1 MTYPDGAG
9 RTARPVSLLPPMRL
23 IAATVLAL
31 FCACLLL
38 TGCGASPH
46 TAATTTAAATKTVAA
61 PAPPKLT
68 VGVVGP
74 LRLTVPG
81 VKVVRGPLAALP
93 GLPLVL
99 VSSSQAGAKVLA
111 AVAERHPQGHYALV
125 GASTEHSRRPNLAG
139 LVFRTDQAARLAGLV
154 AGHVVSDNGG
164 APAAHVAWVG
174 PEERPLATVA
184 ARGLHSVAPG
194 AAFLREWTSRVPAR
208 CKEGALAAIG
218 RGATVVIAHGGLC
231 GEAVVNAAHEQGLV
245 GLQLGD
251 FELPSVAA
259 NWVASEAEHGIY
271 HGDGDVVFGL
281 RSGALG
287 VRRLDPA
294 IPAPVAIRAR
304 AAVQELVGGLSG

>member
-1 MTYPDGAG
+1 VA
-9 RTARPVSLLPPMRL
+9 
-23 IAATVLAL
+23 
-31 FCACLLL
+31 
-38 TGCGASPH
+38 GCGASKE
-46 TAATTTAAATKTVAA
+46 TASTTVAASTTTAA
-61 PAPPKLT
+61 PAPPKLA
-68 VGVVGP
+68 VGVVGA
-74 LRLTVPG
+74 LQLTVPG
-81 VKVVRGPLAALP
+81 VEVVHGSLAGLP

-99 VSSSQAGAKVLA
+99 VSSSETGAKTLA
-111 AVAERHPQGHYALV
+111 AVAQRHPRAHYALV
-125 GASTEHSRRPNLAG
+125 GASTENNRRPNLAG

-164 APAAHVAWVG
+164 PAARVAWVG
-174 PEERPLATVA
+174 PQERPLATA
-184 ARGLHSVAPG
+184 ATRGLRSVDPG
-194 AAFLREWTSRVPAR
+194 ATLLRQWTSRVPAR

-251 FELPSVAA
+251 FELPSIAA

-304 AAVQELVGGLSG
+304 AAVQELVGGLSP